1 MFVGRQV
8 EQNAKEEVQQYN
20 EVDDNFYILYLRGL
34 INFQYF
40 LRFLYENF
48 TSLNEAMWEWS
59 AFKFVVDVINSNW
72 HEGFHGD
79 FLEN

>member
-48 TSLNEAMWEWS
+48 TSLNEAMWE
-59 AFKFVVDVINSNW
+59 
-72 HEGFHGD
+72 
-79 FLEN
+79 